1 MVNKR
6 QVINGIVAYM
16 DNHMIPHAEGNL
28 KIILRI
34 AKVGMVVTPDKLWDL
49 IKNNT
54 LVTMTGAI
62 VDDEHIDIDSLARI
76 VSEGFGNDEF
86 DFVLDVFGKEG
97 HIFLKAEDVH
107 ALKNYI
113 ERA

>member
-1 MVNKR
+1 MAVNTHILELAA
-6 QVINGIVAYM
+6 QDPTNGVFATY
-16 DNHMIPHAEGNL
+16 G
-28 KIILRI
+28 
-34 AKVGMVVTPDKLWDL
+34 
-49 IKNNT
+49 
-54 LVTMTGAI
+54 TMTGAI